1 MYCVKCGVRLQEGVE
16 RCPLCRTPVW
26 NPETPVEPKKT
37 FSDLYPTPPKS
48 SRYPVLTFL
57 TLFLAALCLSMLIL
71 CLRRY
76 GRVSWS
82 GYVMLGCALV
92 YFSVIFPFWF
102 EKRHPM
108 IFVPLAFVLTCG
120 YLLYICLYNHG
131 KWFLS
136 FAFPLVMIAGLIVT
150 GSVALFRYVRHRRML
165 NTGILLVVIG
175 CTAMLVELF
184 QCITFHTK
192 MFTWSLYCVCGFSVF
207 GLFLI
212 LSALIRPWCDFL
224 RRKLFI

>member
-1 MYCVKCGVRLQEGVE
+1 MYCVKCGVRLTEGVE

-26 NPETPVEPKKT
+26 NPETPKEVKRT

-48 SRYPVLTFL
+48 SRYPVLTFV
-57 TLFLAALCLSMLIL
+57 TLLLAALSLSMLIL

-82 GYVMLGCALV
+82 GYVMLGCAMV
-92 YFSVIFPFWF
+92 YFAVFFPFWF
-102 EKRHPM
+102 ERRHPL
-108 IFVPLAFVLTCG
+108 IFVPLAFVLVCG
-120 YLLYICLYNHG
+120 YLLYICLYTHG
-131 KWFLS
+131 RWFLS
-136 FAFPLVMIAGLIVT
+136 FAFPLVMLAGLIVT

-165 NTGILLVVIG
+165 ITGILLVVIG
-175 CTAMLVELF
+175 CSAMLVEMF
-184 QCITFHTK
+184 QCITFHTR

-212 LSALIRPWCDFL
+212 LSALIRPWREFL
-224 RRKLFI
+224 KRKLFI